1 MWRNTNETNA
11 VTLVLNLKQQH
22 QQQHEATT
30 TKKNNTKQ
38 REIKDGTPLYTDL
51 KPTRD
56 KVEIL
61 VDAEGWVDGLDDP
74 GCVEHS
80 HVDVRVRLD
89 NVPCQKTRAT

>member
-38 REIKDGTPLYTDL
+38 REIKDL